1 MNRNLELK
9 LRFITETKVPGVDHC
24 KSNKT
29 HCCDSRLLFIFFPL
43 CRLHLKNLKPASVEL
58 TVVLRRTFQL
68 MYDGYY
74 VDAFAAAAL

>member
-1 MNRNLELK
+1 MVNKKLEFKTSAIKKAGVQGVMHSRSNNLCCCGTRK
-9 LRFITETKVPGVDHC
+9 LVF
-24 KSNKT
+24 S
-29 HCCDSRLLFIFFPL
+29 

-68 MYDGYY
+68 MYDGYF

>member
-1 MNRNLELK
+1 MLCILGA
-9 LRFITETKVPGVDHC
+9 ITRAAVVLG
-24 KSNKT
+24 S
-29 HCCDSRLLFIFFPL
+29 LFFA

-68 MYDGYY
+68 MYDGYF